1 MREQP
6 HTFEYCGSYPPLECK
21 LSLDSFHAVYQV
33 YVERMQTVAILINK
47 IMLWPLE
54 TSKLRENDS
63 VCQECQQHVE

>member
-6 HTFEYCGSYPPLECK
+6 QTFEYCGSYPPLECK

-47 IMLWPLE
+47 IGVMA
-54 TSKLRENDS
+54 LRNIKTEGKW
-63 VCQECQQHVE
+63 

>member
-47 IMLWPLE
+47 IGVMALGNIKTE
-54 TSKLRENDS
+54 GK
-63 VCQECQQHVE
+63 